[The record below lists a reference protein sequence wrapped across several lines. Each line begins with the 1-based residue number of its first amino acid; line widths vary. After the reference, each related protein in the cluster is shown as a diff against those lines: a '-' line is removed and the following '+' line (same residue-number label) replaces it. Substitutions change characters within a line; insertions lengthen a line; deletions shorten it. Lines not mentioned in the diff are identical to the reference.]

1 MKRTLEN
8 TVQFIDWK
16 KIITYSLKKKR
27 LRIYTKKIYI
37 MGFIV

>member
-16 KIITYSLKKKR
+16 KIITYSLKKK
-27 LRIYTKKIYI
+27 KIKNLY
-37 MGFIV
+37 